1 MNFDNEII
9 VEGIED
15 QNIIGAGKGG
25 GGGHTPVEYPNTLK
39 ATQTVTILGAICE
52 GPIASVDKVYFDDTG
67 IGNYTGA
74 KWEWRAGESSQ
85 THIPGFSNVES
96 VVTVG
101 VDLKQGIPTVR
112 DVTSSVVDAVGITLN
127 INTLV
132 QVTEEGDMV
141 GYSVSHLIETR
152 LHAGAGWV
160 PWNNGKNGKVTV
172 SGKAMSPYPVTFE
185 VANPNGNGS
194 TNVWG
199 VRVTRLTRNDPSS
212 KFQSTASWS
221 LINEIQ
227 YKKLSYNN
235 TALVGITADAQSTG
249 GKTPRVSVLGDWMK
263 IVVPNNYNP
272 TARTYSGTWNGGLT
286 AGRVFSNNPA
296 WIVYDILTNER
307 YGMGIPQS
315 RIDLY
320 SFYNAGVYND
330 GTVTYYDTDTSTTK
344 SEPRFQFNGVLQTW
358 ENDWQLIQI
367 VAATFHSAILDIGG
381 LITCIQDR
389 PTTMTSIFNNSNVIE
404 GVFEYTGNS
413 LQERH
418 TVVNVTY
425 NDPADRYKQ
434 RITTVEADAAYMNKY
449 GYNSTEIAILG
460 CTSEGQAMRS
470 GKWLLES
477 ELVTTET
484 VVFRVGLADAYLQPG
499 QVIGILDNDYALRQ
513 QGGRLSVVNSTTS
526 ITTDRAITLPAGTS
540 TITCVLSDGTIETKN
555 INQSSGD
562 FTTLTTSTAFSS
574 LPLAGQP
581 FVISTSNAAVRP
593 FRIDR
598 LTYYSGAERMI
609 IEVQATFYDE
619 NKWSRVEGGL
629 TIPAKQFSDINQA
642 ESAIPKSAVI
652 KIVGVTEAIT
662 NSTWNNLQ
670 IDWQPGDTTNAYTYI
685 LKYTHENG
693 QMYEF
698 NNVLTPNFKI
708 EDVAPG
714 YYQFWIYAVNA
725 AGVVSPEYKVEYVY
739 GSSNQPDAPAAPALE
754 GTLLAPTSVV
764 VKGTTG
770 TTFNSQDLVIT
781 WTDPNTVSSTS
792 PTLMNYRVE
801 LWTSDGATLKNTYE
815 VYAKEFVYTYAMNK
829 ADFGTPKRSVQIR
842 VYCVDTRGKP
852 SAATTN
858 VFNNLAPGQQSV
870 SIISGSDIVSF
881 NFTTPPEDD
890 HRGYQIHRSTTSTF
904 TPSSSTQIYAGPDSA
919 VMLPA
924 SPGTTYYY
932 KVAAYDT
939 FGQDGLNYSA
949 SVTSTTM
956 SQKGYNYSYVG
967 LTFTPT
973 PATNTVSWT
982 SGYANVVVNDVS
994 TTYAINAGSWVSG
1007 GWGYIYYQVGQNVL
1021 NVTTNFDIA
1030 NVAGRNIIAIYRGG
1044 SDLQVGNGKPI
1055 IDGSTILAATV
1066 GAAQLR
1072 TNEAIIT
1079 GTAQIANSIITNA
1092 HIQNGVI
1099 DNAKIGQT
1107 IQSTNYVAGSAGWKL
1122 DKAAGLEIN
1131 GGNFTL
1137 RNNVGDVILS
1147 TTGEVQGAGSAGG
1160 NLLANANFSASINA
1174 SSSNSRDRPA
1184 NWVYGSSYAG
1194 GTQWCSIWD
1203 NGYWGAYGP
1212 VAVMFHDATQ
1222 VGTDHHS
1229 WIYQD
1234 VQIEPG
1240 KWYEASVYSGAHRCR
1255 TFLSVQFLNAA
1266 RDTQVG
1272 SIGSSINQNL
1282 ASFGNTYSD
1291 TVRLFCAG
1299 EAPTNAHWARIVI
1312 YKYVTDAGQA
1322 DSYGFYG
1329 RAMFARCRKNQ
1340 VTPSEWQTTGGM
1352 NGVGSINSSNMST
1365 FIESASIG
1373 SAQIGNL
1380 SVGRIKIADRAVTDI
1395 ISQTKGAQVAIE
1407 QTVNDYT
1414 NLYSFMHTD
1423 WQCPSSD
1430 APYKVIFMFSS
1441 LSGISNL
1448 QISAQERGGSVNKAG
1463 QFWYVCNHELLQSSD
1478 GGATWGTYDASS
1490 MRTIKNTFANPI
1502 SVPSLTS
1509 ATINDPNINLNIN
1522 MSVIPQPG
1530 VLYRMRTLYGKK
1542 EVAGETNP
1550 TGSNNNYLVH
1560 ARFQI
1565 DNENT
1570 THIVIPYWK

>member
-15 QNIIGAGKGG
+15 QNIVGAGKGG

-152 LHAGAGWV
+152 LHSGAGWV

-330 GTVTYYDTDTSTTK
+330 GTVTYYDTDTSSTK

-434 RITTVEADAAYMNKY
+434 RITTVEAGSTYMNKY

-513 QGGRLSVVNSTTS
+513 QGGRLSVVNSTSS
-526 ITTDRAITLPAGTS
+526 ITTDRVITLPAGTS

-555 INQSSGD
+555 INQASGD
-562 FTTLTTSTAFSS
+562 FSTLTTSAAFSS

-815 VYAKEFVYTYAMNK
+815 VYTKEFVYTYAMNK

-852 SAATTN
+852 STATTN

-1007 GWGYIYYQVGQNVL
+1007 GWGYIYYQAGQNVL
-1021 NVTTNFDIA
+1021 SVTTNFDIA

-1160 NLLANANFSASINA
+1160 NLLANANFASTTVA
-1174 SSSNSRDRPA
+1174 SSADIKPYPPKNWNYGNS
-1184 NWVYGSSYAG
+1184 YS
-1194 GTQWCSIWD
+1194 GTDYWCQVWQ
-1203 NGYWGAYGP
+1203 NQVWGAYDTTG
-1212 VAVMFHDATQ
+1212 VMWHGASQ

-1255 TFLSVQFLNAA
+1255 TFLQVQFLNAA
-1266 RDTQVG
+1266 RDTVI
-1272 SIGSSINQNL
+1272 SAMSSPLNHNN
-1282 ASFGNTYSD
+1282 ASFNASFQD
-1291 TVRLFCAG
+1291 TVRLFCAA
-1299 EAPTNAHWARIVI
+1299 EAPTNSVWARVII
-1312 YKYVTDAGQA
+1312 YKYATDAGQG
-1322 DSYGFYG
+1322 DSYGFYS

-1395 ISQTKGAQVAIE
+1395 VSQTKPAQVVVAKA
-1407 QTVNDYT
+1407 TNDYT
-1414 NLYSFMHTD
+1414 NNTILMTTL
-1423 WQCPSSD
+1423 WQCPSTD
-1430 APYKVIFMFSS
+1430 IPYKVLFMFSGLS
-1441 LSGISNL
+1441 NMTNVQLVKLSGN
-1448 QISAQERGGSVNKAG
+1448 SAAAAAAWSVCK
-1463 QFWYVCNHELLQSSD
+1463 HTLEQSSD
-1478 GGATWGTYDASS
+1478 GGATWGVYDA
-1490 MRTIKNTFANPI
+1490 
-1502 SVPSLTS
+1502 TS
-1509 ATINDPNINLNIN
+1509 FKSDQKLLSAFVNDTSQTPAVQLNIN
-1522 MSVIPQPG
+1522 MSVIPQAG
-1530 VLYRMRTLYGKK
+1530 VLYRMVTEYGKRHT
-1542 EVAGETNP
+1542 VVTTNNP
-1550 TGSNNNYLVH
+1550 GSSINGTNTVN
-1560 ARFQI
+1560 FQLE
-1565 DNENT
+1565 NENT
-1570 THIVIPYWK
+1570 THIAIPYWK